1 MYRVTIDVEIKNT
14 EDPGRVT
21 QAVLNLFPDARVEIR
36 GNQLT
41 ASTENIDEF
50 RDLLEKQRIRD
61 TARDQLLK
69 GAHNHKI
76 MFRVNKQSA
85 YLKKINFSVVDHP
98 LGDIMV
104 AIQCDNPDELIKY
117 LTQGKKN

>member
-1 MYRVTIDVEIKNT
+1 MYRVDIGVEIKGT

-21 QAVLNLFPDARVEIR
+21 QAVLNLFPDAQVEIH

-50 RDLLEKQRIRD
+50 RALLEKQRIRD

-69 GAHNHKI
+69 GVHDSKI
-76 MFRVNKQSA
+76 MFRVNKQAA
-85 YLKKINFSVVDHP
+85 YLKKINFSVVNHP

-104 AIQCDNPDELIKY
+104 DVQCDNPMELIEY
-117 LTQGKKN
+117 LTQVKKE